1 MDKGYFPLLA
11 IVSEEHPLVAQ
22 KGAIP
27 YRNLT
32 GTLAAGGSREPR
44 GARWTRAGRRGPT
57 QTAGGAMETRGDRG
71 GPRWPSHPRIITRGP
86 RGFAR

>member
-1 MDKGYFPLLA
+1 MPSRGCLA

-27 YRNLT
+27 YRGLIGIQT
-32 GTLAAGGSREPR
+32 AGGLARTAGGRDGNAR
-44 GARWTRAGRRGPT
+44 GPRGPT

-71 GPRWPSHPRIITRGP
+71 GPRWPSRPRIITRGP